1 MRYPVVLLSLVVPA
15 LVPVGC
21 RREATGSEPLTCVQ
35 SMLSGLDSLVAVAG
49 PVRADVVTAD
59 SASDGLRSRVRE
71 THAAGGVTVLRL
83 TDSLDAGSLAAL
95 LGSLT
100 DSDGRPI
107 AVVCDAGADTVRR
120 RHLAD
125 ACAAAGVNNA
135 AWVHTEVN
143 PDSYEA
149 YFASDPGPRYADIFC
164 AAVSADTTSEATERR
179 VETALAAALRAAAA
193 RNRAAAAVPLDSA
206 AAVAVHRL
214 APYYRIAY
222 YQ

>member
-1 MRYPVVLLSLVVPA
+1 MRYPVVLLSLVVLA
-15 LVPVGC
+15 LMAAGC
-21 RREATGSEPLTCVQ
+21 RREATGGEPLTRVQ
-35 SMLSGLDSLVAVAG
+35 SMLSRLDSLAAVAG
-49 PVRADVVTAD
+49 PVHADVVSTD
-59 SASDGLRSRVRE
+59 SATDGLRSRIRA
-71 THAAGGVTVLRL
+71 THASGRVTVLRL
-83 TDSLDAGSLAAL
+83 TDSLDAGSLTAL

-100 DSDGRPI
+100 DSDGRLI
-107 AVVCDAGADTVRR
+107 AVVCDAGADTVRH

-125 ACAAAGVNNA
+125 ACVAAGVNNV

-164 AAVSADTTSEATERR
+164 AAVSADTTSVATERR

-206 AAVAVHRL
+206 AAVALHRL

>member
-1 MRYPVVLLSLVVPA
+1 MRYPVILLSLVVPA

-21 RREATGSEPLTCVQ
+21 RRAATGGEPLTCVQ
-35 SMLSGLDSLVAVAG
+35 SMLSRLDSLAAVAG
-49 PVRADVVTAD
+49 PVRADVVSPD
-59 SASDGLRSRVRE
+59 SATDGLRSRVRE

-179 VETALAAALRAAAA
+179 VETAMAAALRAAAA
-193 RNRAAAAVPLDSA
+193 RNRAASAVPLDSA